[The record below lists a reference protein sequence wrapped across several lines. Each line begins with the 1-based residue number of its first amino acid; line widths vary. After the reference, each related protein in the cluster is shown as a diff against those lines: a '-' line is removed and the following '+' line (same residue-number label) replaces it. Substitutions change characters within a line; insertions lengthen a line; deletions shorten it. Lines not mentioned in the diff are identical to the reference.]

1 MTRYRPQSSD
11 TYPATRLPSRL
22 SGLVGFALT
31 TLATAGL
38 AAPPDAGSLLREE
51 MRRDQPMAPAM
62 PPTPEAMADT
72 PSKVEPVAKPVATV
86 MVMGFRLKGLTSFS
100 EAEAQGLLQPYI
112 GQTMTVDAMHRA
124 AEKLEKWLRS
134 QGLFAARAYIPPQEL
149 KDGIIEIQVIEG
161 QVEDIDVKRT
171 PQTRLPESLFRQ
183 TMAESLPPGS
193 ALNQDKLERG
203 LLLMNDLPATSARAV
218 LAPGKSLGASRI
230 VIEAAQGPVV
240 SGGVEMDNTGN
251 RFTGDLR
258 TGAAISLNDP
268 YGFGDQW
275 SFRASTSRGSHFA
288 RAGYSV
294 PLGSDGWKIGAT
306 AIESRYRLC
315 CDSAVTVLN
324 SSGQASAL
332 SGFITYPVIR
342 TRLKN
347 LSVSANVA
355 NRKFINRSA
364 GATTSDKKSA
374 SQGMVVAGD
383 WSDMVGLLGQG
394 AYSTYSL
401 QWTRG
406 KINLDGW
413 TADKTQDAVTAQSGG
428 NFNKWNGQLTHL
440 LRVTGS
446 AAVYMGLTGQ
456 VAGKNLDSSEKFSLG
471 GAQGVRAYPSGEG
484 SGDEGWLMNL
494 EWRQELAREWRM
506 VAFADVGQVTL
517 HRNPWANWNAAT
529 PGLENRYT
537 LSGGGASLVWV
548 PTPNS
553 QVSATIASRMGN
565 NPARDTT
572 GRDSDNRPARVQL
585 WLQGNAAF

>member
-1 MTRYRPQSSD
+1 MYLGTP
-11 TYPATRLPSRL
+11 LPSRL
-22 SGLVGFALT
+22 SGLVGLA
-31 TLATAGL
+31 LATIATSGL

-100 EAEAQGLLQPYI
+100 EVEAQGLLQPYI

-161 QVEDIDVKRT
+161 QVEGIDVKKT
-171 PQTRLPESLFRQ
+171 PQTRLPESTLRQ
-183 TMAESLPPGS
+183 AMDRSLPPGS

-275 SFRASTSRGSHFA
+275 NFRASTSRGSDFA

-294 PLGSDGWKIGAT
+294 PLGSDGWKVGAT
-306 AIESRYRLC
+306 VIESRYRLC

-324 SSGQASAL
+324 SSGQASAM

-347 LSVSANVA
+347 LSVSASVA

-401 QWTRG
+401 QWTQGR
-406 KINLDGW
+406 INLDGW
-413 TADKTQDAVTAQSGG
+413 ATDKAQDAATAQSGG
-428 NFNKWNGQLTHL
+428 NFSKWNGQLTHL
-440 LRVTGS
+440 LRVSNS
-446 AAVYMGLTGQ
+446 AAFYLGLTGQ

-517 HRNPWANWNAAT
+517 HRNLWANWNALT
-529 PGLENRYT
+529 PGLENRYL

-553 QVSATIASRMGN
+553 QVSATIASRIGN
-565 NPARDTT
+565 NPARDAT